1 MKQKSIISRVSIDMF
16 LEQMKWSLWFIVFVL
31 VSYIVVIA
39 ISINTGSN
47 SSDFFGF
54 SYGSTKVYML
64 VIGIISASAFLTFYV
79 KHGVTR
85 KDYFIGSILAIIFLS
100 ITLTL
105 IPAVLVGVEYIIF
118 DISNLS
124 QSDSFL
130 NFNNNWFL
138 LVNFINIFTYYL
150 IGWLLGA
157 GYYRFGWILGFG
169 FIALSIIF

>member
-1 MKQKSIISRVSIDMF
+1 MF

-100 ITLTL
+100 ITLTRSEEHTSEL
-105 IPAVLVGVEYIIF
+105 QSRGHLVCR
-118 DISNLS
+118 
-124 QSDSFL
+124 
-130 NFNNNWFL
+130 L
-138 LVNFINIFTYYL
+138 LL
-150 IGWLLGA
+150 EKK
-157 GYYRFGWILGFG
+157 
-169 FIALSIIF
+169 